1 LLGQRPWAHTD
12 ARVAR
17 YVRNCDYEAMRAAL
31 AGIQVDH
38 NSHIPSFA
46 HKMSLERHR
55 LIFLV
60 LKSPSEFKTPEVVDA
75 LAAR

>member
-1 LLGQRPWAHTD
+1 
-12 ARVAR
+12 
-17 YVRNCDYEAMRAAL
+17 MRAAL